1 MWAVVAAP
9 RSDLRVPR
17 LRTDTFLL
25 ACFRESMRA
34 GGAPARGREAPEA
47 VNQAPM
53 KILVVDDDSDI
64 VRMISQV
71 LRSAFEVVGAHD
83 GKRAVDL
90 LGEHDFAGIIT
101 DHMMPGMTGVE
112 LLDRSHELCPAAARI
127 LITAS
132 ERVNVLKDA
141 VNRARV
147 HRFLSKPL
155 RLAELPTMLG
165 DAIREAR
172 LEAENAR
179 LVTELARK
187 NEELNL
193 TNERLEIEV
202 KQRTAEL
209 QIAVSQLE
217 QLALRDG
224 LTGLHN
230 HRFLQEALEA
240 ELSRARRHQH
250 EVGLLFIDVDHFKA
264 YNDRNGHPAGDR
276 LLKRLAVALVGGR
289 DSGFP
294 HKGRSS
300 DLVARYGGE
309 EFVMVLPET
318 GLEGCRIK
326 AERIRQ
332 AVAEFPFDGAD
343 GQPGGCVSVS
353 IGIAVFP
360 QHGLDKQVLIEV
372 ADQELYRAK
381 RAGRNRVSAPGE

>member
-1 MWAVVAAP
+1 
-9 RSDLRVPR
+9 
-17 LRTDTFLL
+17 
-25 ACFRESMRA
+25 MRA
-34 GGAPARGREAPEA
+34 TRAVNEAP
-47 VNQAPM
+47 P

-64 VRMISQV
+64 VWMITQV
-71 LRSAFEVVGAHD
+71 LRKGFEVVGAHD
-83 GKRAVDL
+83 GRKAVDL
-90 LGEHDFAGIIT
+90 LGQHQFAGIIT

-112 LLDRSHELCPAAARI
+112 LLDRGHELCPAAARI

-155 RLAELPTMLG
+155 RLAELSATVG

-187 NEELNL
+187 NEELNR

-202 KQRTAEL
+202 KQRTSEL
-209 QIAVSQLE
+209 QIAIAQLE

-224 LTGLHN
+224 LTGLYN
-230 HRFLQEALEA
+230 HRFLQEALDA
-240 ELSRARRHQH
+240 ELARARRHGH
-250 EVGLLFIDVDHFKA
+250 AVGLLFIDVDHFKA

-276 LLKRLAVALVGGR
+276 LLRRLADALVGR
-289 DSGFP
+289 HDSGFP

-332 AVAEFPFDGAD
+332 AVSDFPFEEAI

-360 QHGLDKQVLIEV
+360 QHGSDKQTLIEI
-372 ADQELYRAK
+372 ADRELYRAK
-381 RAGRNRVSAPGE
+381 RSGRNRVSLPAAD